1 MATFLMIHGSWHGGW
16 CFEPLRTGLEQHG
29 HTLLNPN
36 LPGTNGEKTA
46 LADVSL
52 DLWAQFV
59 ADLAAQQS
67 APVILCG
74 HSRGGIVISQ
84 AAERAPDLFP
94 CLVYIS
100 AFMLPSGMSL
110 KDSTAAAVPPPA
122 YAPALSPTED
132 GLAVNFDPAYAAD
145 NFYSITPKEIAEK
158 HIPKMVPEPAKPLVT
173 KLALSEENYGRV
185 PRVYIECTEDQA
197 IPLARQRAMQAVLP
211 CKTVNTLHSDHS
223 PFLCCPDDLV
233 AALDHIAQEF
243 Q

>member
-1 MATFLMIHGSWHGGW
+1 MAIFLMIHGSWHGGW
-16 CFEPLRTGLEQHG
+16 CFEPLRTGLEQRG

-36 LPGTNGEKTA
+36 LPGTNGEPPS

-59 ADLAAQQS
+59 ADLAAQQTQ
-67 APVILCG
+67 PVILCG

-84 AAERAPDLFP
+84 AAERSPDLFP

-110 KDSTAAAVPPPA
+110 KDSTATAVPPPA

-132 GLAVNFDPAYAAD
+132 GLAVKFDPTYATD
-145 NFYSITPKEIAEK
+145 SFYNITQRDVANDC
-158 HIPKMVPEPAKPLVT
+158 IPKLVPEPAKPLVT
-173 KLALSEENYGRV
+173 PLSLSEENYGRV
-185 PRVYIECTEDQA
+185 SRVYIECTEDQA

-211 CKTVNTLHSDHS
+211 CETVVTLHSDHS
-223 PFLCCPDDLV
+223 PFLCCPEDLV
-233 AALDHIAQEF
+233 DALDETAKDKN
-243 Q
+243 